1 MCSLDGTET
10 IIVGTIL
17 ISLYVLP
24 SIVAVAVFSCHTIRY
39 IKKNSNLNERSVRRL
54 IKIIAT
60 WVILSLIFRSPAMC
74 APFLPQLDAYS
85 PGISHVVSFPAYYVA
100 ELNYPMFLLLV
111 LFLHTKVRESMKNNI
126 QKYFLRKPKGVQ
138 ESSEV
143 TTENLSSDTNL

>member
-24 SIVAVAVFSCHTIRY
+24 SLVAVAVSSCHTIRY
-39 IKKNSNLNERSVRRL
+39 IKKNSDLNERSVKRL

-60 WVILSLIFRSPAMC
+60 WLILSLIFRSPAMS
-74 APFLPQLDAYS
+74 APFLPQLDVHF
-85 PGISHVVSFPAYYVA
+85 PGISHIVSFPAYYVA

-111 LFLHTKVRESMKNNI
+111 LFLHTKVRESMKKNI
-126 QKYFLRKPKGVQ
+126 RKCFLRNGVK
-138 ESSEV
+138 ESSEI
-143 TTENLSSDTNL
+143 TTENYSSDVNL